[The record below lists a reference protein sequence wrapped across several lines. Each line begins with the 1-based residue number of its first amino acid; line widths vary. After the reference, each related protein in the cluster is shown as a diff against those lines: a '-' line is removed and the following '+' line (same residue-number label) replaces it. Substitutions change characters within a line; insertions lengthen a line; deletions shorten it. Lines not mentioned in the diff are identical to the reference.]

1 MQGSCE
7 TASYEW
13 LREVSEEVDRETRL
27 AWLVDHY
34 QHPRHRGALE
44 GADVR
49 MPGGNPGCGD
59 LLTAHLKAAADAD
72 RVEALTFEGE
82 GCTLSQAAAS
92 ILAERVNK
100 QHPTFAEILAFT
112 YEEMMDLLGRDLVSS
127 RPRCAT
133 LALGTLKA
141 AVRRVDM
148 DRRLRAAGRSEAE
161 IHALR
166 GEAPPEDAGLVF
178 GERAAAAAADRGAR
192 SPEDLAP
199 DGSSRA

>member
-1 MQGSCE
+1 M
-7 TASYEW
+7 
-13 LREVSEEVDRETRL
+13 DRETRI

-34 QHPRHRGALE
+34 QHPRHRGALAD
-44 GADVR
+44 ADVR

-59 LLTAHLKAAADAD
+59 LLTAYVKAAPGQD
-72 RVEALTFEGE
+72 RVEALSFDGE

-100 QHPTFAEILAFT
+100 QRPSFDDVLELS

-141 AVRRVDM
+141 AVRRLSM
-148 DRRLRAAGRSEAE
+148 DRRLRAAGRTEAE
-161 IHALR
+161 IRALR
-166 GEAPPEDAGLVF
+166 GETAAGTAPEETGLVF
-178 GERAAAAAADRGAR
+178 GDGAAGAAGDHGAR
-192 SPEDLAP
+192 LP
-199 DGSSRA
+199 DPLKG